1 MVKSGCLPN
10 IGFPVSYDFYP
21 PLQALTA
28 APVPAAALQPPAPGQ
43 FFGNR
48 PSFSYNVVSHANA
61 RLPTG
66 QQFQP
71 DAVISHGF
79 IIISIVLYTSFFIS

>member
-1 MVKSGCLPN
+1 M
-10 IGFPVSYDFYP
+10 
-21 PLQALTA
+21 A
-28 APVPAAALQPPAPGQ
+28 APMPPAALQPPAPGQ
-43 FFGNR
+43 YFGNR

-71 DAVISHGF
+71 GTVISHGF
-79 IIISIVLYTSFFIS
+79 IIITIDTSFFCLKLVT